1 MSNLIEQQGAHLE
14 RVISAMLGERERFDF
29 RATFLAGRTDFKVWA
44 PAACMGTLVGIGG
57 ANLRALSLLTE
68 ILGRQLDQQWLLVL
82 EEPEDEKRIPLRGDP
97 TPEDHDP
104 SDAALLLEELLDSVG
119 WVGVVRF
126 TGGIAGGF
134 DFMVSPASPKD
145 EALLLDEHPALYR
158 RTKRNS
164 PPISLLT
171 ALGVIW
177 RSIGKRQGCNY
188 RISIS

>member
-1 MSNLIEQQGAHLE
+1 MSNKIEIQGAHLE
-14 RVISAMLGERERFDF
+14 RVISAMLGEWERFDF
-29 RATFLAGRTDFKVWA
+29 RATFLAGRTDFHVGA
-44 PAACMGTLVGIGG
+44 PAACMGTLVGQGG
-57 ANLRALSLLTE
+57 SNLRALSLLTE

-82 EEPEDEKRIPLRGDP
+82 EEPEDERRIPLQPDP

-104 SDAALLLEELLDSVG
+104 SDDALLLEELLDSVG

-126 TGGIAGGF
+126 TGGIAGGY
-134 DFMVSPASPKD
+134 DFMVSPASPRD

-164 PPISLLT
+164 QPISLLF

-177 RSIGKRQGCNY
+177 KCLGKRKGVRY
-188 RISIS
+188 TISIQ